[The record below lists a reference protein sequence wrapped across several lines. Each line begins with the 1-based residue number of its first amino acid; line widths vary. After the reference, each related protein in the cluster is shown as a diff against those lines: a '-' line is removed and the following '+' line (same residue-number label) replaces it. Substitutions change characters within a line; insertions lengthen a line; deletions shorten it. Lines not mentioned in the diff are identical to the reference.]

1 MLSRGG
7 RAGEWEARDQKMKS
21 GPREVLRWACE
32 RWLGDA
38 CAASGSCGLRGG
50 PLESA
55 HLSEHI
61 SLTEFL

>member
-1 MLSRGG
+1 
-7 RAGEWEARDQKMKS
+7 MKS
-21 GPREVLRWACE
+21 GPREVPRWACE

-38 CAASGSCGLRGG
+38 SVASGSCGLRGG

-55 HLSEHI
+55 HLSERI

>member
-1 MLSRGG
+1 MLSRWG
-7 RAGEWEARDQKMKS
+7 RAGGWEARDQKTKS
-21 GPREVLRWACE
+21 GPREVPRWAYE

-38 CAASGSCGLRGG
+38 SVASGSCGLRGG

-55 HLSEHI
+55 HLSERI